1 MFLPMKILL
10 TGATGYIGKRLLPV
24 LLQQSCEVVCCV
36 RDRNRFPTEGI
47 YRDERITVMEADFV
61 REVPTAEAVAD
72 IDAAYYL
79 IHSMSA
85 ASGDFEEMERAAAEH
100 FTQMIDQTRA
110 RQVVYLGGITNEAVL
125 SKHLSSRKQVEE
137 ILGKGRVP
145 LTSLKAGIIV
155 GSGSASFEIIRDLV
169 EKLPVMITPRWL
181 NTRCQPI
188 AIRNVLEYLSG
199 VLLNPATFGQSYDIG
214 GPDILTYKEM
224 LYQFAEV
231 RGLKRWI
238 FTVPVMTPR
247 LSSYW
252 LYFVTSTSYKLAVQ
266 LVNSM
271 KVEVIARDSPLQEML
286 GIHPITYRK
295 AVMLAFQKMDQ
306 NNVVSSWKD
315 SLVSSYR
322 HPSLSE
328 HVNIPTEGC
337 FTDIREKPIKG
348 SAEQVLE
355 NIWSIGG
362 RRGWYYGN
370 RLWMMR
376 GLMDKMAGGVGLRR
390 GRTNTNVLYAGDT
403 LDFWRV
409 LVADKLNR
417 RLLLYAEMIL
427 PGEAWL
433 EFKII
438 DKDSGPTLQQTATF
452 RPKGLLGRLYWYAV
466 LPFHYF
472 VFEGMAR
479 NLILYNNP

>member
-1 MFLPMKILL
+1 MKILL

-24 LLQQSCEVVCCV
+24 LLQQGCEVICCV

-47 YRDERITVMEADFV
+47 FRDERITLIEADFLK
-61 REVPTAEAVAD
+61 EVPPVEAFKD

-79 IHSMSA
+79 IHSMSV
-85 ASGDFEEMERAAAEH
+85 ASGDFEAMEGSAAHH
-100 FTQMIDQTRA
+100 FTELMNQTRA
-110 RQVVYLGGITNEAVL
+110 RQVIYLGGITNEAVL
-125 SKHLSSRKQVEE
+125 SKHLSSRKNVEA
-137 ILGKGRVP
+137 ILGKGRVA
-145 LTSLKAGIIV
+145 LTALKAGIIV

-169 EKLPVMITPRWL
+169 EKLPLMIAPRWL

-199 VLLNPATFGQSYDIG
+199 VLLNTATFGRSFDIA

-224 LYQFAEV
+224 LLEFAQI
-231 RGLKRWI
+231 RGLKRLI
-238 FTVPVMTPR
+238 ITVPVMTPR

-252 LYFVTSTSYKLAVQ
+252 LYFVTATSYPLAVN

-271 KVEVIARDSPLQEML
+271 KVEVIARDNHLQTML
-286 GIHPITYRK
+286 GILPITYTK
-295 AVMLAFQKMDQ
+295 AVMLAFQKIDQ
-306 NNVVSSWKD
+306 NDVVSSWKD
-315 SLVSSYR
+315 SLISSYR

-328 HVNIPTEGC
+328 HVNIPKDGC
-337 FTDIREKPIKG
+337 FTDIREKSIEG
-348 SAEQVLE
+348 NVDRVVD

-370 RLWMMR
+370 RLWELR
-376 GLMDKMAGGVGLRR
+376 GLMDKLAGGVGLRR
-390 GRTNTNVLYAGDT
+390 GRTNSNTIYSGDT

-409 LVADKLNR
+409 LVADKPNR

-438 DKDSGPTLQQTATF
+438 EKDSGPYLQQTATF
-452 RPKGLLGRLYWYAV
+452 RPKGLLGRLYWYSV
-466 LPFHYF
+466 QPFHHF

-479 NLILYNNP
+479 NLVQYHHS